1 MGKKFFGVI
10 AFAAIRR
17 KRQAG
22 ISSRTNRK
30 LNFLTWRWK
39 TSRLLQE
46 VRVELIIAM
55 TLQQ

>member
-10 AFAAIRR
+10 AFAATGA
-17 KRQAG
+17 QAG